1 MSQPAPVNLPGALPA
16 VQHAALPIANAL
28 AIPRLIASS
37 DVPPIVSLTSHGV
50 GTAANHSA

>member
-16 VQHAALPIANAL
+16 IQHAALPIANAL
-28 AIPRLIASS
+28 AVPRLIAST

-50 GTAANHSA
+50 GTGTDRSA